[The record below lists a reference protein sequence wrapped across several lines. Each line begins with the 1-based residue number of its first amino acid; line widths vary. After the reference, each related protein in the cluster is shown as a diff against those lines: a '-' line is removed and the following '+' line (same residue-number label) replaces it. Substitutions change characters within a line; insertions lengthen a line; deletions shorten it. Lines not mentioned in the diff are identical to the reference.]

1 MKILSFLAQ
10 FTCNI
15 PSSRCSPLFLSSL
28 CKLRLQELFVSKNK
42 ISKKRVGNN
51 RETMR
56 VSLGWMYWINYWI
69 VLKPLTCQLLMRT
82 LHLAVV
88 VQTPV
93 ICKFY
98 SPTRLL
104 QHQDEV

>member
-28 CKLRLQELFVSKNK
+28 CKLHLQELFLLQKQDFGGLETIVKQCEFLL
-42 ISKKRVGNN
+42 VGC
-51 RETMR
+51 TG
-56 VSLGWMYWINYWI
+56 VITGLY
-69 VLKPLTCQLLMRT
+69 LKPLTCQLLMGS

-88 VQTPV
+88 VQAPV
-93 ICKFY
+93 ICKLY
-98 SPTRLL
+98 SPTTLL